1 MGTQEQLAQRR
12 HVPGLH
18 GCPLPLSHLP
28 PGPGGHIRPRLP
40 PTPLLSGWLTPPPNP
55 QPRTHIPASNSP
67 SLTSGEPLQ
76 PSGSAECSG
85 AWRSLLPGSI
95 AVLWKQRLGAGGAGS
110 EQVVCRAAQE
120 PQPTLH
126 GPRVQNSPQ
135 TQRQPGAPA
144 HSASGQGSRC
154 WWGGQGPCRLLGLGD
169 SAPAAASNLEA
180 PSSDPASQFR
190 MVRSL
195 RLSQALPCALEEAP
209 GAGEGA
215 GAHPVPLS
223 PRANPTRP
231 GGLLSQGTGVPR
243 ECVPQDT
250 ELLQA
255 RSPHS
260 QGTSWPGDAPRGPET
275 LWQRRGHLI
284 RTQSLQ
290 ESPSPTTQVHPARCS
305 EHSTG
310 RKDLSP
316 NRVKSSRL
324 ASGHP
329 PGRRRSWE

>member
-1 MGTQEQLAQRR
+1 MGTRGPARPSRGDTGAACSVQTR
-12 HVPGLH
+12 PGLH

-40 PTPLLSGWLTPPPNP
+40 PPPLLSGWLTPPPNP

-169 SAPAAASNLEA
+169 SAPAAASYLEA
-180 PSSDPASQFR
+180 PSSDPVSQFLV
-190 MVRSL
+190 VRSL
-195 RLSQALPCALEEAP
+195 RLSQARAPSRKPWAREKGQERTQSPCLHAPTRRAQEAFSVREL
-209 GAGEGA
+209 GSQGS
-215 GAHPVPLS
+215 VS
-223 PRANPTRP
+223 PRTRSCSRP
-231 GGLLSQGTGVPR
+231 ALLT
-243 ECVPQDT
+243 
-250 ELLQA
+250 A
-255 RSPHS
+255 R
-260 QGTSWPGDAPRGPET
+260 APRG
-275 LWQRRGHLI
+275 RG
-284 RTQSLQ
+284 T
-290 ESPSPTTQVHPARCS
+290 P
-305 EHSTG
+305 
-310 RKDLSP
+310 
-316 NRVKSSRL
+316 L
-324 ASGHP
+324 AGLRPCGSG
-329 PGRRRSWE
+329 EAT